1 MRTRDGTY
9 FSERCC
15 YSDWRG
21 VSLSRFVLPT
31 APGQVTKPPKLVVSS
46 GGFEFFARCA
56 DLLETRNALLICIC
70 GTSCK
75 SLKFLDCLIPS
86 TIVWRLPSNP
96 YSRGGHM
103 KLLCVHRISCASLVV
118 MGTLA
123 LGSTSFA
130 PRAAAQSASPT
141 PQGEPQRPGEERR
154 REQRGAQPQSQPQRP
169 GNQSSQP
176 QAPRHEQRQ
185 QTEQERRPGSQGQ
198 QGTPQPGE
206 RRQPPGTPQQSQPR
220 TTQQPGQAPGTPGAT
235 QPRTTQQPGQAPGTP
250 GATQPRTTQ
259 QPAQPPGAPSQATQ
273 QPTTQMP
280 GTDRQDLHRP
290 PTSGAP
296 APSANTQ

>member
-103 KLLCVHRISCASLVV
+103 KLLCVHRISCASLIV

-154 REQRGAQPQSQPQRP
+154 REQRGAPQSQPQRP
-169 GNQSSQP
+169 GSQTSQP
-176 QAPRHEQRQ
+176 QGPRHEQRQ
-185 QTEQERRPGSQGQ
+185 ETQQERRPGSQGQ
-198 QGTPQPGE
+198 QGTAQPSE
-206 RRQPPGTPQQSQPR
+206 RRQPPGAPQQ
-220 TTQQPGQAPGTPGAT
+220 G
-235 QPRTTQQPGQAPGTP
+235 
-250 GATQPRTTQ
+250 QPRTTQ
-259 QPAQPPGAPSQATQ
+259 QPA
-273 QPTTQMP
+273 
-280 GTDRQDLHRP
+280 
-290 PTSGAP
+290 
-296 APSANTQ
+296 